1 MGCEPLG
8 GDCERATGTGNPAP
22 HAYIRPRSSRAAE
35 TPSNHCERTYMHWL
49 CRDAACLRCAP
60 RRRRPNASS
69 PSRRPRRSS
78 DPAARAGRNPRLHRV
93 GARQPT
99 SLAPNR
105 GLSIRSDA
113 PQSRQ
118 PAAQF
123 RPTFPLR
130 RSQPSTERP
139 EPFGEAC
146 PRCARSI
153 RSASS
158 EADPPVRANVRIG
171 APPREEGRFPSAS
184 NEPHR
189 PAAARTASCTA
200 CPCLPQNATSP
211 RPRRLGI
218 PELGGGPPGSW
229 GFRAGV
235 AQRMRAPRRGPR
247 SATSA
252 AGRRSER
259 FGSTSVDGMSEG
271 RPARLLR
278 DS

>member
-171 APPREEGRFPSAS
+171 APRVRRAAS
-184 NEPHR
+184 HR
-189 PAAARTASCTA
+189 PATNRIGPQRPAPRLALLAPVCPRMRLRRARGDWAFRSWAEGRQAPGDSGRGWPSA
-200 CPCLPQNATSP
+200 CE
-211 RPRRLGI
+211 RLGGA
-218 PELGGGPPGSW
+218 LGAAHRQRDDARSGSAR
-229 GFRAGV
+229 RALM
-235 AQRMRAPRRGPR
+235 A
-247 SATSA
+247 
-252 AGRRSER
+252 
-259 FGSTSVDGMSEG
+259 
-271 RPARLLR
+271 
-278 DS
+278 